1 MFSIELG
8 PRGAYS
14 IGSAHQLHNFV
25 WRHERY
31 VHPRHVLE
39 RDNITLMGITPAHAF
54 FCVSEPD
61 VDVYDMQVQYK
72 ISYLKKEE

>member
-39 RDNITLMGITPAHAF
+39 GDNITLMGITPAHAF
-54 FCVSEPD
+54 FCVSEDD
-61 VDVYDMQVQYK
+61 VDVYDMRVQYK
-72 ISYLKKEE
+72 LPYLKKEE